1 MTDFPPKRRILVL
14 DPQYQG
20 FPEFYETLGQ
30 VEEVRTFTDLASL
43 LRDDEKEPSQCHLLD
58 IKALRKAGA
67 AELEKVHQLRRRRA
81 IGLCTDMDLKDYL
94 GDMKRHGLFQVA
106 IKSGPQTIEEV
117 TQFVYCLQNPMNGFG
132 LSRYFYHTSEL
143 YAYNLRT
150 IDERNQTVDRVINH
164 FATTG
169 YEIHELYN
177 VRLILEEMLNN
188 ALFHAF
194 RDAAGEEKYSI
205 HTFEALEEHEQVRVE
220 YGSSSVVA
228 GFTVTD
234 NSGTLPLRRIIAK
247 LERQFVDDSLFDENG
262 RGLYLS
268 HMLSSAL
275 IFNLEEG
282 KRTQVVAL
290 FDSTR
295 RRTDM
300 PKPFMINA
308 VGSDQ
313 FGDCDLDPD
322 FD

>member
-1 MTDFPPKRRILVL
+1 MTDIPTKPRILVL
-14 DPQYQG
+14 DPQFQG
-20 FPEFYETLGQ
+20 FPDFYETLAK
-30 VEEVRTFTDLASL
+30 VEEVKPFTDLAAL
-43 LRDDEKEPSQCHLLD
+43 LKEDEREPAQYFLLD
-58 IKALRKAGA
+58 AKALRKARSQD
-67 AELEKVHQLRRRRA
+67 LDRIKSLRRSRA

-94 GDMKRHGLFQVA
+94 ADMKRHGIFQVT

-117 TQFVYCLQNPMNGFG
+117 TQFVYCLRNPMNGFG
-132 LSRYFYHTSEL
+132 LSRYFYNTSEL

-150 IDERNQTVDRVINH
+150 LDERNQTVDRVINH

-194 RDAAGEEKYSI
+194 LNGAGQEKYGVHS
-205 HTFEALEEHEQVRVE
+205 FERLEEHEQVRVE

-234 NSGTLPLRRIIAK
+234 NSGTLALRKIIAK

-295 RRTDM
+295 RKTDM

-308 VGSDQ
+308 VGSEQ